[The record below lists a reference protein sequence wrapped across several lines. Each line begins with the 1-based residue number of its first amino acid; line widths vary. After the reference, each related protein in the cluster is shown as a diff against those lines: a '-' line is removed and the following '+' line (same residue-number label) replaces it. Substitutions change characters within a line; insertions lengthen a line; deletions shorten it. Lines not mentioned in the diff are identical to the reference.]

1 MLHWNT
7 GLRPKRSPSIPDSD
21 APSTMPKKLELA
33 SNPAWAV
40 LKPNSALIEPSRKV
54 IIARSMESKK
64 NARAMM
70 MKIRRW

>member
-7 GLRPKRSPSIPDSD
+7 GLRPKRSASIPDSD

-33 SNPAWAV
+33 SRPAWAE
-40 LKPNSALIEPSRKV
+40 LKPNSALIEPRRKV

-64 NARAMM
+64 NAKAMM
-70 MKIRRW
+70 MKISR

>member
-1 MLHWNT
+1 
-7 GLRPKRSPSIPDSD
+7 
-21 APSTMPKKLELA
+21 MPKKLELA

-40 LKPNSALIEPSRKV
+40 LRPNSVLIEPNRKV

-70 MKIRRW
+70 MKMIRW

>member
-7 GLRPKRSPSIPDSD
+7 GLRPKRSASIPDND
-21 APSTMPKKLELA
+21 APTTMPKKLELA
-33 SNPAWAV
+33 SKPAWAV
-40 LKPNSALIEPSRKV
+40 LRPNSALIEPSRKV

-70 MKIRRW
+70 IKMTRW